1 MRYVR
6 KGLRQYEFARNVG
19 ISPNFLSD
27 IDRDK
32 KIPSEPV
39 WLSIEYRYE
48 VNKDWLLTGEGPMM
62 KKEG

>member
-39 WLSIEYRYE
+39 LLSIEYRYE